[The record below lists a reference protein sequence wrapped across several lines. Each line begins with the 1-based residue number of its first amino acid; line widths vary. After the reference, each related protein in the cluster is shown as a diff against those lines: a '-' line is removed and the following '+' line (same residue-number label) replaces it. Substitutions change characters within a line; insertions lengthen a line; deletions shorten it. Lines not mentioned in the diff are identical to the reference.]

1 MRKEA
6 TKMKW
11 ENTLMAYEEDI
22 KSRSLWDWIKAH
34 TSFMKPLH
42 RYDGVLEL
50 TEQKMEFTGKDVK
63 EKKDLNLE
71 VEIGNIID
79 VHFEFD
85 KVFTGW
91 EDRAA
96 PWNKP
101 LRVRYKPKE
110 GERTIYLFV
119 KFHHKYGMRTSDN
132 KEDLEKLKSLL
143 EEK

>member
-1 MRKEA
+1 
-6 TKMKW
+6 MKW

-22 KSRSLWDWIKAH
+22 KSRGFWDWIKAH

-50 TEQKMEFTGKDVK
+50 TEQRVTFTGRDVK
-63 EKKDLNLE
+63 EKKDFKLE
-71 VEIGNIID
+71 VEIGNITDI
-79 VHFEFD
+79 HFGFD
-85 KVFTGW
+85 DVFTGW

-101 LRVRYKPKE
+101 LRVGYKSKE

-119 KFHHKYGMRTSDN
+119 NFHRKYGMRTSDN
-132 KEDLEKLKSLL
+132 KEAFEELKSLL
-143 EEK
+143 EGK